1 MFKYKTVVKKREFN
15 GFTQEKL
22 ASLSGIRK
30 EQISRL
36 ENGKIANPTLLT
48 LEKLA
53 SALHCKVSDL
63 IDESIPI
70 V

>member
-22 ASLSGIRK
+22 AALSGIRK

-36 ENGKIANPTLLT
+36 ENGKITNPTLLT

-53 SALHCKVSDL
+53 LALQCKVSDL
-63 IDESIPI
+63 IDESIPTI
-70 V
+70 